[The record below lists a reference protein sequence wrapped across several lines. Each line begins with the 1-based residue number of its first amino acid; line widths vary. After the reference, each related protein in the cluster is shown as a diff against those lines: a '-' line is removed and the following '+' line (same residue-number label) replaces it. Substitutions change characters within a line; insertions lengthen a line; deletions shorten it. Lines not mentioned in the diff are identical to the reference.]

1 MTIHSHQAIAVLIA
15 YGPEYRAF
23 VQSGLVARLL
33 ERRPVVVYVAK
44 PILALMT
51 GGSIE
56 SRAFPDEE
64 VCGDLYGGFL
74 AAVRHH
80 CPITYRWLN
89 QNLAGPLA
97 WSHALQRDNIAAL
110 LTATYS
116 EVRVKPA
123 LLAANRLQ
131 LPVHTVLNSW
141 KDPYKNSRLGMSFD
155 SIGVFDADT
164 AYDLAFANHWHNRK
178 RISPVGSLHLDAFR
192 ITDRLSRPD
201 FCSLAGLDPQRP
213 FWCYTATEPGVE
225 PQEVAALR
233 ELAIAIGKLPSRPQL
248 LVRLNPRDT
257 QERFGSI
264 PGIVFQRPLWD
275 VDMSTDWNLPLDDDL
290 RIWRSTVEHSEGNFS
305 ARSTVALEFASL
317 GKLVVNLNYLNDGL
331 LPRQRRAYS
340 RIFDKFAARCAN
352 PSEAAELAGSA
363 ALGTVSKRIS
373 LPFGESA
380 VDRALRTITPRTPQ
394 PVSLATH
401 AQTAP

>member
-1 MTIHSHQAIAVLIA
+1 MSIHSRPAIAVLIA

-23 VQSGLVARLL
+23 VQSGLIARLL
-33 ERRPVVVYVAK
+33 ERRPVVVYAAK
-44 PILALMT
+44 PIPALVT
-51 GGSIE
+51 RGSID

-64 VCGDLYGGFL
+64 LCGGFL

-80 CPITYRWLN
+80 SPTTHRWLI
-89 QNLAGPLA
+89 QNLAGPPA
-97 WSHALQRDNIAAL
+97 WSHALRRDNIGAL

-116 EVRVKPA
+116 GVRAKA
-123 LLAANRLQ
+123 AMLAANRLQ

-141 KDPYKNSRLGMSFD
+141 KDSYKNPRLGMSFD
-155 SIGVFDADT
+155 SIAVFDADT
-164 AYDLAFANHWHNRK
+164 AYDLAFANHWHDRK
-178 RISPVGSLHLDAFR
+178 SIHPVGSLHLDAFR
-192 ITDRLSRPD
+192 ATDPLSRRD
-201 FCSLAGLDPQRP
+201 FCSLAGLDPRRP

-225 PQEVAALR
+225 RQEVAALR
-233 ELAIAIGKLPSRPQL
+233 ELAIAIGKLPSPPQL

-257 QERFGSI
+257 QERFGGI
-264 PGIVFQRPLWD
+264 PGIVFQRPLWE

-290 RIWRSTVEHSEGNFS
+290 RLWRSTVEHSEGNFS
-305 ARSTVALEFASL
+305 ARSTVALEFASQ
-317 GKLVVNLNYLNDGL
+317 GKPVLNLNYLNDGL

-340 RIFDKFAARCAN
+340 RIFDKFTAPCAN

-363 ALGTVSKRIS
+363 ALVTASQRIS

-380 VDRALRTITPRTPQ
+380 VDRTLRTITPGMPQ
-394 PVSLATH
+394 PISLATH